1 MLCSFSAKGCEGKSN
16 PLDAAQRAPVRW
28 ERGALMR
35 VNMVPEP
42 RTEPG
47 GKEIPVRL
55 RRVRPLKRRGYDGT
69 P

>member
-1 MLCSFSAKGCEGKSN
+1 MLSSNTAKGCEGKSN
-16 PLDAAQRAPVRW
+16 PLDAAQRAPVGW

-47 GKEIPVRL
+47 GEKSR
-55 RRVRPLKRRGYDGT
+55 
-69 P
+69 

>member
-47 GKEIPVRL
+47 GERDPGKAATGAPVKASG
-55 RRVRPLKRRGYDGT
+55 V
-69 P
+69 

>member
-1 MLCSFSAKGCEGKSN
+1 MLCSILAKGCEGKSN

>member
-1 MLCSFSAKGCEGKSN
+1 MLSSNTAKGCEGKSN

-47 GKEIPVRL
+47 GERS
-55 RRVRPLKRRGYDGT
+55 R
-69 P
+69 